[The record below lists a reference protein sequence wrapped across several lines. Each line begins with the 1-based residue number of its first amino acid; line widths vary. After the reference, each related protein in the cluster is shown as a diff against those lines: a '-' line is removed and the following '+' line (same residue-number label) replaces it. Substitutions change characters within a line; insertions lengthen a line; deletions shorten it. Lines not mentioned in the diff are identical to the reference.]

1 MRHKT
6 YVHMNDDH
14 YAKVVVARRAFNDVQ
29 DAKVIQYVES
39 TPQVVSHVNDKF
51 KQRFM
56 EAL

>member
-1 MRHKT
+1 MRHTRTEK
-6 YVHMNDDH
+6 MNHDH

-51 KQRFM
+51 KQRFL